1 MIENLLEDVMSNE
14 ELQEF
19 LIALEHNKNY
29 RFNKNGLNLEFK

>member
-19 LIALEHNKNY
+19 LMALGVLVKE
-29 RFNKNGLNLEFK
+29 LLI